1 MEIQNNPIQVDITK
15 NSKYLFLKKYLEN
28 LLKFIR
34 DKISLE
40 GVSQMKIVIMKI
52 TNFPTKA
59 WKFKRFLTINKN
71 NVSNLAKT
79 MIFYK
84 IIKQTN
90 KTIKIN

>member
-52 TNFPTKA
+52 TNS
-59 WKFKRFLTINKN
+59 
-71 NVSNLAKT
+71 V
-79 MIFYK
+79 
-84 IIKQTN
+84 IKVWR
-90 KTIKIN
+90 

>member
-1 MEIQNNPIQVDITK
+1 
-15 NSKYLFLKKYLEN
+15 
-28 LLKFIR
+28 
-34 DKISLE
+34 
-40 GVSQMKIVIMKI
+40 MKI